1 MTSPTGLFILP
12 RMNLDDDQVEELRKW
27 ASGLSD
33 DPRVE
38 VRAAGKA
45 LLMLAGDLQAARSQ
59 LLEERLIRQALEER
73 AQQEEARSQRALFPD
88 LMTRIRRRAR
98 SESEPTPAEEAPPA
112 DLSET

>member
-1 MTSPTGLFILP
+1 MGSSFLP
-12 RMNLDDDQVEELRKW
+12 RMSLDDDQVEELRKW

-45 LLMLAGDLQAARSQ
+45 LLMLANDLQAARSQ

-73 AQQEEARSQRALFPD
+73 ALQEEARSQRVLLPE
-88 LMTRIRRRAR
+88 LMARIRRRAR
-98 SESEPTPAEEAPPA
+98 GESERQPADEPAPA
-112 DLSET
+112 DLTET